1 MTKRACQC
9 ETDWLKRHI
18 EGRLD
23 EREQDRLAS
32 HIESCEEC
40 RNALDALAG
49 DESFWRDLRDF
60 LARRATIFERCK
72 QTV

>member
-1 MTKRACQC
+1 MSRRACQC

-40 RNALDALAG
+40 RNDLDTLAG
-49 DESFWRDLRDF
+49 DETFWRNMRGF
-60 LARRATIFERCK
+60 LGSRATILERRK
-72 QTV
+72 ETV